1 MSYPFISLLRV
12 FFNLPGL
19 KGQFSLPLIILGIFQ
34 AVVFSLLAG
43 WQGSKK
49 VLALKPAEALRPP
62 TPIGGRRIFL
72 EEMRIIWN
80 RLNVQGM
87 MAVRNLSRNKGRSLF
102 IFFGIMFSFAISGF
116 TWSMND
122 MLQRLTLD
130 QYEKVE
136 VYDVKLGFANPLN
149 EKKVHREL
157 SGFSGVSRTEPMA
170 EVPVTLKNQWKK
182 KNAVVL
188 GLSETSRLYNI
199 LDDDY
204 NKTIPPKRGLLL
216 SERLAKL
223 LDAEVGTR
231 LYVESPMKAN
241 GKAGVLEVVEI
252 TPQYAGTN
260 AYMELG
266 ALQEFLGQKD
276 LVTSCMLSVNKEG
289 IAILRDKYM
298 YADTINT
305 IDERSQ
311 KLNKFKEMM
320 ASYGSM
326 IYIYSLIGIIIG
338 FAIIYNSSVITLS
351 ERSRELASMMVLGMT
366 PREVLSVVT
375 FEQWCV
381 AIPAM
386 LVGVP
391 MSRAMMSGISS
402 AMSTDV
408 YTMPEKITPF
418 ALFMALVV
426 TTISIWIAQKT
437 AARKIRNL
445 SLVEV
450 LKSGD

>member
-1 MSYPFISLLRV
+1 
-12 FFNLPGL
+12 
-19 KGQFSLPLIILGIFQ
+19 
-34 AVVFSLLAG
+34 
-43 WQGSKK
+43 
-49 VLALKPAEALRPP
+49 
-62 TPIGGRRIFL
+62 
-72 EEMRIIWN
+72 
-80 RLNVQGM
+80 
-87 MAVRNLSRNKGRSLF
+87 
-102 IFFGIMFSFAISGF
+102 
-116 TWSMND
+116 
-122 MLQRLTLD
+122 
-130 QYEKVE
+130 
-136 VYDVKLGFANPLN
+136 
-149 EKKVHREL
+149 
-157 SGFSGVSRTEPMA
+157 
-170 EVPVTLKNQWKK
+170 
-182 KNAVVL
+182 
-188 GLSETSRLYNI
+188 
-199 LDDDY
+199 
-204 NKTIPPKRGLLL
+204 
-216 SERLAKL
+216 
-223 LDAEVGTR
+223 
-231 LYVESPMKAN
+231 MKAN

-351 ERSRELASMMVLGMT
+351 ERSRELASMMVAGMT

-386 LVGVP
+386 LVGVLCQ
-391 MSRAMMSGISS
+391 G
-402 AMSTDV
+402 
-408 YTMPEKITPF
+408 
-418 ALFMALVV
+418 L
-426 TTISIWIAQKT
+426 
-437 AARKIRNL
+437 
-445 SLVEV
+445 
-450 LKSGD
+450 